1 VFFGEG
7 YILGIKDR
15 TKDAIKAARELAAK
29 TVKALGEPDTTDAL
43 KLDPAF
49 SGSNFGRK
57 LENTFTVKS
66 DGPDFG
72 ALIDRMDNLEKAIM
86 NHKSVIRL
94 DNGTLVGESIGQIDT
109 ALAGVYGLK
118 RRGN

>member
-1 VFFGEG
+1 
-7 YILGIKDR
+7 
-15 TKDAIKAARELAAK
+15 
-29 TVKALGEPDTTDAL
+29 
-43 KLDPAF
+43 
-49 SGSNFGRK
+49 
-57 LENTFTVKS
+57 
-66 DGPDFG
+66 
-72 ALIDRMDNLEKAIM
+72 MDNLEKAIM